1 MPNTTFEDTG
11 VPYAGMIYGY
21 HGRDLTDLGD
31 ALCLRDGHDL
41 LTLHLYCFADPFV
54 GERDQGFALLRADSG
69 AFVQIEDA
77 QGQVIYAG
85 RMETLMPVTDGADG
99 LALQALCLPQLSGPI
114 GVVLAQAP
122 MTVGIDYATAG
133 RPFFIDEDGGWHW
146 IRPPQ
151 VMGIGSGTQIRL
163 MSGERAVDTLAPGD
177 LVWTADHGPM
187 GVQWVGQTEVPL
199 AEAETDMR
207 HWSVHF
213 LPGLI
218 AGHSSKEVFSCSPDH
233 RVVLRSDRAR
243 VLFGSYEVLVAARD
257 LTSLRGVRLSRPR
270 KEQRFFQIVLESHA
284 VISANGA
291 LCESQ
296 QLCEDM
302 LFRLPYEQSR
312 TLCRVMPAS
321 ARDMQPVRPVLN
333 NAQVQDLLR
342 QPDSLDVDLAA
353 PIQGKGSRAAM

>member
-1 MPNTTFEDTG
+1 MPKTTFEDTG

-31 ALCLRDGHDL
+31 AICLRDGHGV
-41 LTLHLYCFADPFV
+41 LTLHLYCFAAPFV
-54 GERDQGFALLRADSG
+54 GDCDQGFALLRADSG

-85 RMETLMPVTDGADG
+85 RMENLMPMTDGVG
-99 LALQALCLPQLSGPI
+99 LALQALCLPQSAGHI

-122 MTVGIDYATAG
+122 MTAAIDYTTSE
-133 RPFFIDEDGGWHW
+133 RPFYIDEDGGWHW
-146 IRPPQ
+146 TRPPQ
-151 VMGIGSGTQIRL
+151 VMGLGSGAQIRL
-163 MSGERAVDTLAPGD
+163 MSGERMVDTLAPGD

-187 GVQWVGQTEVPL
+187 GVQWVGQTEVSL
-199 AEAETDMR
+199 AEAEADMR

-218 AGHSSKEVFSCSPDH
+218 AGHSNKEVFSCSPDH
-233 RVVLRSDRAR
+233 RVVLRSEKARA
-243 VLFGSYEVLVAARD
+243 LFGSYEVLVAARD
-257 LTSLRGVRLSRPR
+257 LTGLRGVRLSRPR

-296 QLCEDM
+296 QVCEDM
-302 LFRLPYEQSR
+302 LLRLPYDQSR
-312 TLCRVMPAS
+312 TLCRVLPNHT
-321 ARDMQPVRPVLN
+321 RDMQPVRPVLN
-333 NAQVQDLLR
+333 SAQVQHLLSD
-342 QPDSLDVDLAA
+342 PESIEIDMVASV
-353 PIQGKGSRAAM
+353 GKGSRAAM